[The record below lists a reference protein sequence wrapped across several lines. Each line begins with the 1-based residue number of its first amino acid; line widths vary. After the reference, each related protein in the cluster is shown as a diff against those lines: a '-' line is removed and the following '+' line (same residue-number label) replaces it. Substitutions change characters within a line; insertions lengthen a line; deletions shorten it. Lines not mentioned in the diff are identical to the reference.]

1 MGSYAASDAFEKR
14 LLLVDDDEDFCRLIS
29 KRLSGEGY
37 DVAWSTKAQGVEDLI
52 RKVRPAAVLLDLQL
66 RDAEGLTVLEGI
78 RKNDPALP
86 VIILTG
92 YETVATAVKAMKSG
106 AFHYLS
112 KPVDV
117 PELKNL
123 LEAAIQTQDA
133 APNRPSLVNASVKA
147 KEAVERQ
154 LILETLDKT
163 HWHQG
168 KAASLLGVDP
178 KTLYNKMKG
187 YGIRGR
193 SG

>member
-1 MGSYAASDAFEKR
+1 MGSYAAPDTFEKR
-14 LLLVDDDEDFCRLIS
+14 LLLVDDDEDFCRLMS

-92 YETVATAVKAMKSG
+92 FETVATAVKAMKSG

-123 LEAAIQTQDA
+123 LETAIQTQDA
-133 APNRPSLVNASVKA
+133 ASNGPSLVDASVKA
-147 KEAVERQ
+147 KEAVEKQ